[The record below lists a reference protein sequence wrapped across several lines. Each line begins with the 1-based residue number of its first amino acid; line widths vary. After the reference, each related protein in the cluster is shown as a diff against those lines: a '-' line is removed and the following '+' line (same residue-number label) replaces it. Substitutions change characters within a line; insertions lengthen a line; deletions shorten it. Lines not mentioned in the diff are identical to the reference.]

1 MAEML
6 VKGPKLKLQFK
17 KYYSI
22 RSSKNTEVDFL
33 CNNSILEKNWDNEA
47 CNLRNVAPMKT
58 PSSYYLDVIS

>member
-33 CNNSILEKNWDNEA
+33 CNNSILEKN
-47 CNLRNVAPMKT
+47 
-58 PSSYYLDVIS
+58 